1 MKYWVALTLALVL
14 NSAANLMMKFG
25 VKRLVGPGAAVASG
39 GGVGLAALLTNWVL
53 IAGLVCF
60 ATNVVFYV
68 YALSGIKISIAYP
81 LMVGGGF
88 AIIALVAWRFLG
100 ETLSPIQ
107 WMGIVLILIGVCLV
121 AQMRTAAASCPGPV
135 SG

>member
-1 MKYWVALTLALVL
+1 MKYWIALALALVL

-25 VKRLVGPGAAVASG
+25 VKRLGVPGVAVGPGG
-39 GGVGLAALLTNWVL
+39 GAGLAALLTNWVL
-53 IAGLVCF
+53 IAGLLCF
-60 ATNVVFYV
+60 ATNVVFYL

-100 ETLSPIQ
+100 ETLSPVQ
-107 WMGIVLILIGVCLV
+107 WIGIGLILVGVWLV
-121 AQMRTAAASCPGPV
+121 AQIKTATVC
-135 SG
+135 